1 MIIIIKYHSNQQEMD
16 ISKWAMQVQ
25 DPLLNIKLNFVSRQ
39 TNRKL
44 RWKFRITWKFLSV
57 EQKKI
62 MWTQTLFWLNPGSE
76 SFRRLRRR
84 LQGNWI
90 ALNVGVVSRRRSSG
104 GEEHVGVLEKKKSYR
119 RRSDPIRYLI
129 WKWRVGRQE
138 QGKPSLRSVLEAKL
152 FFFFL
157 IGNNIHFFFFDRR
170 IQYTQTRK
178 IVSWVFLYRFIIY
191 GPLSTHSHPYLEV
204 LLFF

>member
-1 MIIIIKYHSNQQEMD
+1 MD

-25 DPLLNIKLNFVSRQ
+25 DPLLNIKLHFVSRQ

-84 LQGNWI
+84 LQGNRI

-119 RRSDPIRYLI
+119 RRSDQVFDLEVESGTARTRKGRTRKAKSPISS
-129 WKWRVGRQE
+129 WSKT
-138 QGKPSLRSVLEAKL
+138 
-152 FFFFL
+152 FFFF
-157 IGNNIHFFFFDRR
+157 
-170 IQYTQTRK
+170 
-178 IVSWVFLYRFIIY
+178 
-191 GPLSTHSHPYLEV
+191 
-204 LLFF
+204 

>member
-25 DPLLNIKLNFVSRQ
+25 DPLLNIKLHFVSRQ

-84 LQGNWI
+84 LQGNRI

-104 GEEHVGVLEKKKSYR
+104 GEEHVEVLEKKKSYR

-138 QGKPSLRSVLEAKL
+138 QGKEEQGKPSLRSVLEAKL
-152 FFFFL
+152 FSFFF
-157 IGNNIHFFFFDRR
+157 
-170 IQYTQTRK
+170 
-178 IVSWVFLYRFIIY
+178 
-191 GPLSTHSHPYLEV
+191 
-204 LLFF
+204 